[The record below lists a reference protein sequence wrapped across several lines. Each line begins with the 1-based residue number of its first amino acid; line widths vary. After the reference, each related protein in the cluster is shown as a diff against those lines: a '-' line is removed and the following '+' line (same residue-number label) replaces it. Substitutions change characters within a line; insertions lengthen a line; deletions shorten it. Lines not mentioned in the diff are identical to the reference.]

1 VGKNQYGGKRMRCP
15 PKEENHENGKI
26 PLNCRDE
33 GGKNRLFFREEK
45 NGYFILKFPMIMRP
59 FENEYTG

>member
-1 VGKNQYGGKRMRCP
+1 MRCP